1 MCRCAKLETDPE
13 DQQQPLLSVRISIYH
28 AAQDD
33 PKKNTA
39 LRLKRRGYARIV
51 SKARFLPKRAIV
63 LNPFGEIAF
72 SPADRERVEQ
82 FGIAALDCSW
92 EHAQKVM
99 GDHVRG
105 TSRCLPI
112 LIAGNPVNFGKLT
125 KLSTAEAIA
134 AALYIAG
141 FTVEAEKVLSIFPWG
156 HTFFELNQM
165 LLDNY
170 VTAKDSADIVE
181 MQKRLLKGKKDQ

>member
-1 MCRCAKLETDPE
+1 VEPNPE
-13 DQQQPLLSVRISIYH
+13 SRSNFPVRITIYH

-39 LRLKRRGYARIV
+39 LRLNRRGLARIV
-51 SKARFLPKRAIV
+51 TKIRFLPKRSIV
-63 LNPFGEIAF
+63 LNPFGEIAL
-72 SPADRERVEQ
+72 SPADRERIEQ
-82 FGIAALDCSW
+82 FGLVALDCSW

-99 GDHVRG
+99 GEHVRG

-125 KLSTAEAIA
+125 KLTTAEAIA

-141 FTVEAEKVLSIFPWG
+141 FKKEAEEALSIFTWG
-156 HTFFELNQM
+156 HTFLELNKM

-170 VTAKDSADIVE
+170 VTAKDSGDIVE
-181 MQKRLLKGKKDQ
+181 MQTRLLKTQKREPAKNVFE

>member
-1 MCRCAKLETDPE
+1 MESDSEASKAALP
-13 DQQQPLLSVRISIYH
+13 VRITIYH

-39 LRLKRRGYARIV
+39 LRLKRRGLARIV
-51 SKARFLPKRAIV
+51 TKIRFLPKRAIV

-72 SPADRERVEQ
+72 SPADRERLEQ
-82 FGIAALDCSW
+82 FGLAALDCSW
-92 EHAQKVM
+92 EQAQKVL
-99 GDHVRG
+99 GRNVKG

-125 KLSTAEAIA
+125 KLTTVEAIA

-141 FTVEAEKVLSIFPWG
+141 FQKESEMLLEIFPWG
-156 HTFFELNQM
+156 HTFFELNGK
-165 LLDNY
+165 LLEKY
-170 VTAKDSADIVE
+170 ASAKDSGEIVE
-181 MQKRLLKGKKDQ
+181 MQKGIFKEDKCPK

>member
-1 MCRCAKLETDPE
+1 METDKEAVKTSLP
-13 DQQQPLLSVRISIYH
+13 VRITIYH

-39 LRLKRRGYARIV
+39 LRLKRRGFARIV
-51 SKARFLPKRAIV
+51 TRIRFLPNRAIV
-63 LNPFGEIAF
+63 LNPFSEIAF
-72 SPADRERVEQ
+72 SPADRERIEH
-82 FGIAALDCSW
+82 FGLAALDCSW

-99 GDHVRG
+99 GVHVRG

-125 KLSTAEAIA
+125 KLTTAEAIA

-141 FTVEAEKVLSIFPWG
+141 FEEEAAQLLSIFTWG
-156 HTFFELNQM
+156 HTFLELNGM

-170 VTAKDSADIVE
+170 VTAKDSAGIVE
-181 MQKRLLKGKKDQ
+181 MQNRLLKSKKCE